1 MFNFNLKK
9 TKIYQ
14 AVKWERLLFL
24 KFHRASGLFFLILF
38 ILFLGLFLYGF
49 LGNNF
54 SEDSNR
60 FVLGLSLLSLVFY
73 LMLLINKVF
82 FSLKIK
88 KPKLKISID
97 QAILNPEKYNLA
109 EFLSFESAQ
118 AVVKAIRSARSE
130 EITSTHLFYFIL
142 KDNKKLKFVLM
153 RALLGI
159 AELKK
164 IIRKEIKSFPLS
176 KKSSSV
182 ISQDFQD
189 TILEAFQ
196 IAEQKGHFRI
206 EIGDILSALAR
217 KDSVFKEVLIQNKL
231 KADDIYN
238 LVWWFEDIEDEYEKT
253 KRFWDYENLSKRGTL
268 ARKWT
273 AGYTI
278 TLDKYSNDVKELAS
292 RDRSKFIGHQQEMDM
307 IERVLARD
315 EGNNVLLIGQP
326 GIGKKSIIYALMERI
341 ISGKSLP
348 GNNYKR
354 LVEINMSS
362 LLAQIDSVEVLE
374 TVLDKIFQEATNAGN
389 IILVIDGFHNYIGQ
403 IPKPGVIDI
412 SGIIAPY
419 LKFSQFQVI
428 ALATYEGLH
437 TNIERSSSIVP
448 LFQKVEVAEISE
460 KDTLSILGH
469 LAFTLEDKH
478 KVFISYQ
485 SLSEIIF
492 LTERYISSAVFPKK
506 AIDIL
511 YEAVVYVANLRKAK
525 IVLPEHI
532 AKIITQ
538 KTEIPVG
545 EIEEKEK
552 QVLLNLEKLI
562 HRRIINQNQA
572 VKDVSTAL
580 RRARSDISVRK
591 GVMGAFLFLG
601 PTGVGKTETSK
612 ALAKVYFGSEERI
625 IRLDMS
631 EFQETRD
638 IARIIGSKEENGLLT
653 VPVKENPFSLILLDE
668 LEKAN
673 PSVVNLFLQVL
684 DEGHLTDGKGRKIDF
699 KSTIIIATSNAG
711 YKIILEALDKKTKWA
726 EVKQKLLDYIFEKA
740 IFRPE
745 FINRF
750 DQVVVF
756 SPLSKENLLAIA
768 QLILSKLKKNLKN
781 KEIEFI
787 ITEDLKKKIVE
798 LSYNPVFGAREMRRV
813 IQDKVENIFAQAL
826 LSGKL
831 NRGDT
836 VKVDAQEF
844 KLIIS

>member
-9 TKIYQ
+9 TKIYK
-14 AVKWERLLFL
+14 AVKWEKFLLFRFHKIL
-24 KFHRASGLFFLILF
+24 KLLLLLLFISFLIVF
-38 ILFLGLFLYGF
+38 VYGF
-49 LGNNF
+49 LGDNL
-54 SEDSNR
+54 SKETNR
-60 FVLGLSLLSLVFY
+60 IFLG
-73 LMLLINKVF
+73 
-82 FSLKIK
+82 FSLIFLVSFISISINEFFFNSKIK

-97 QAILNPEKYNLA
+97 QAILNPEKHNLA
-109 EFLSFESAQ
+109 EFLSFESAK
-118 AVVKAIRSARSE
+118 AVVKAIRSARSV
-130 EITSTHLFYFIL
+130 EITSTHLFYFLL

-153 RALLGI
+153 RALLSTE
-159 AELKK
+159 ELKK

-176 KKSSSV
+176 KKSISV
-182 ISQDFQD
+182 MSQDFQD

-196 IAEQKGHFRI
+196 VAGKKGHFRI
-206 EIGDILSALAR
+206 EMGDILSALAQ
-217 KDSVFKEVLIQNKL
+217 KDSVFKEVLMQNKL

-238 LVWWFEDIEDEYEKT
+238 LVWWFEDIEDEYEKR

-278 TLDKYSNDVKELAS
+278 TLDKYSNDVKELVS
-292 RDRSKFIGHQQEMDM
+292 RNRSKFIGYKQEMDM

-326 GIGKKSIIYALMERI
+326 GIGKRSIVYALMEKI
-341 ISGKSLP
+341 ISGNSLP
-348 GNNYKR
+348 QNNYKR
-354 LVEINMSS
+354 LVEINMSA

-374 TVLDKIFQEATNAGN
+374 TVLDKIFQEARDAGN
-389 IILVIDGFHNYIGQ
+389 IVLVIDGFHNYIGQ

-437 TNIERSSSIVP
+437 TNIERNSSIIP
-448 LFQKVEVAEISE
+448 LFQKVEVSEISE

-469 LAFTLEDKH
+469 LAFSLEDKN

-492 LTERYISSAVFPKK
+492 LTERYSSSAVFPKK

-511 YEAVVYVANLRKAK
+511 YEAVVYVANSKRDK
-525 IVLPEHI
+525 IVLPKHI

-552 QVLLNLEKLI
+552 YVLLNLEKLI
-562 HRRIINQNQA
+562 HKRIINQNQA
-572 VKDVSTAL
+572 VKDISTAL
-580 RRARSDISVRK
+580 RRARSDISVKK

-601 PTGVGKTETSK
+601 PTGVGKTETAK

-631 EFQETRD
+631 EFQETKD
-638 IARIIGSKEENGLLT
+638 ISRIIGSKEMKGLLT

-673 PSVVNLFLQVL
+673 PGVVNLFLQVL
-684 DEGHLTDGKGRKIDF
+684 DEGHLTDGLGRKIDF

-711 YKIILEALDKKTKWA
+711 YKIILEALNRKTKWA
-726 EVKQKLLDYIFEKA
+726 EVKEKILGYIFEKG

-768 QLILSKLKKNLKN
+768 ELILSKLKKNIKN

-787 ITEDLKKKIVE
+787 ITEDLKEKIVE
-798 LSYNPVFGAREMRRV
+798 LSYNP
-813 IQDKVENIFAQAL
+813 
-826 LSGKL
+826 
-831 NRGDT
+831 
-836 VKVDAQEF
+836 
-844 KLIIS
+844 